1 MEGGENMRKT
11 IPILLLVFFTL
22 FFFSMSFAQVKKAPA
37 KGEEH
42 HHLLTVSLKNASEHA
57 KALAHYAT
65 VNKVL
70 DKKIANEH
78 GDAIGKYLDAAKN
91 HLTAIEGQMTAEQ
104 KTSVEKNLSDLDSAL
119 AGADMHYT
127 ELKAELA
134 KETLDPAMIKAHST
148 SVYTELQKAIAAHKA
163 MMTKHGVQEAKEPKG
178 Y

>member
-1 MEGGENMRKT
+1 MKKT
-11 IPILLLVFFTL
+11 IPIILLAFLVL
-22 FFFSMSFAQVKKAPA
+22 FFFSISFAQKKAPA

-42 HHLLTVSLKNASEHA
+42 HHLLTVSLRNASEHA

-91 HLTAIEGQMTAEQ
+91 HLTAIEGQITEEQ
-104 KTSVEKNLSDLDSAL
+104 KKTAGKNLTDLDSAL

-148 SVYTELQKAIAAHKA
+148 GVYNELEKAMTAHKA
-163 MMTKHGVQEAKEPKG
+163 LMTKHGVQEAKKPSG